1 MDKFTRQLNLVALL
15 EQAGTDLTLAE
26 IRDRL
31 RDEAYPQ
38 GDPESARRAFERD
51 KADLLRMGVPLTA
64 TRKGDDPSGTVY
76 GIRTTRSELADP
88 GFTPE
93 ELAALRFAATAMAL
107 RSEDSTTLDDARDG
121 LRKYGGLGDAEPTRT
136 LAELSLDQNLTTVF
150 TAILEERA
158 VGFSYS
164 GEVRRVLPLQVASR
178 AGRWY
183 LRCVQVGD
191 GESRTYR
198 LDRIEGSV
206 LPLEESEAGEGTGE
220 RIDRPEGTV
229 GDSLRFRPWEFG
241 VGEPV
246 RTLVRLDRAAASV
259 ARAGDP
265 GLEVHE
271 EDDHGV
277 VVDLSVRNPPGLWP
291 WLLGFLERAE
301 LLEPTS
307 MREAYTGILAEM
319 AQDPDAG
326 TGATT

>member
-15 EQAGTDLTLAE
+15 EQAAADLTLAE
-26 IRDRL
+26 IRERL
-31 RDEAYPQ
+31 RAEAYPQ
-38 GDPESARRAFERD
+38 RDPESARRAFERD

-76 GIRTTRSELADP
+76 GIRNTRSELEDP

-121 LRKYGGLGDAEPTRT
+121 LRKYGGLGSGEPTRT

-150 TAILEERA
+150 TAILEERP
-158 VGFSYS
+158 VGFSYG
-164 GEVRRVLPLQVASR
+164 GEVRRVFPLQIASR

-206 LPLEESEAGEGTGE
+206 LPLEESEAAEDPVAG
-220 RIDRPEGTV
+220 IDQAQGAV

-241 VGEPV
+241 GAEPV

-271 EDDHGV
+271 EDDDGV
-277 VVDLSVRNPPGLWP
+277 VVALSVRNPSGLWP

-301 LLEPTS
+301 LLEPAS
-307 MREAYTGILAEM
+307 MREEYTGILREM
-319 AQDPDAG
+319 AGDPVAG
-326 TGATT
+326 TEVAR